1 MAILTELDIKIFSIF
16 LDDGQVFTFFKD
28 KENCIIFVEIH
39 EIHLIK
45 NTFWSMII

>member
-1 MAILTELDIKIFSIF
+1 MTILTELDIKIFSIF
-16 LDDGQVFTFFKD
+16 LDDGQVFTFFND
-28 KENCIIFVEIH
+28 KEIH